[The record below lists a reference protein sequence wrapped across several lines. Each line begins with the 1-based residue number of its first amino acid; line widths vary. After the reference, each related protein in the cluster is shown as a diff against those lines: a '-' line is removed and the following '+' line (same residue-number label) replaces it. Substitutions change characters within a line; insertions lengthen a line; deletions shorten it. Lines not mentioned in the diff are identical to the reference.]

1 MASKIG
7 ASKTTKL
14 LMILH
19 FVKIACDKERAEFI
33 QVLVKGI
40 LIKWINVK
48 PNPIRI
54 PANFPVANLSVF
66 EC

>member
-40 LIKWINVK
+40 LIK
-48 PNPIRI
+48 
-54 PANFPVANLSVF
+54 
-66 EC
+66 